1 MTQKTVTKTK
11 AAELLGVSKPTIDAW
26 VKNPT
31 VKLSTIKVGL
41 RERIP
46 MSEINELKKYL

>member
-31 VKLSTIKVGL
+31 VKLNGIRVGL
-41 RERIP
+41 RDRILL
-46 MSEINELKKYL
+46 SEINELKKYL

>member
-1 MTQKTVTKTK
+1 MNQKTVTKAK
-11 AAELLGVSKPTIDAW
+11 AAELLGVSKPTIDTW

-31 VKLSTIKVGL
+31 VKLTTVRVGL
-41 RERIP
+41 RDRIP